1 MEDNRKFFN
10 YALIKQG
17 IIDSFKKLNPVH
29 LVRNPVMF
37 LVEIGA
43 VITSYFFFKNIV
55 TGGGELTFTGLV
67 TLWLWF
73 TVLFANFAE
82 AAAEGRG
89 RAQAET
95 LRRTRVETNAKLV
108 KENGEIEMVSAGRLR
123 KGDIVLAE
131 AGDIIPG
138 DGEIIEGIASVDESA
153 ITGESAPVIRESGGD
168 FSSVTGG
175 TTVLSD
181 KIKVRISA
189 NPGESFLDKMIALV
203 EGAERKKPRTK

>member
-43 VITSYFFFKNIV
+43 VITTYFFFKNIV
-55 TGGGELTFTGLV
+55 TGGGELPFTGLV

-108 KENGEIEMVSAGRLR
+108 KE
-123 KGDIVLAE
+123 
-131 AGDIIPG
+131 
-138 DGEIIEGIASVDESA
+138 DGE
-153 ITGESAPVIRESGGD
+153 
-168 FSSVTGG
+168 
-175 TTVLSD
+175 
-181 KIKVRISA
+181 
-189 NPGESFLDKMIALV
+189 
-203 EGAERKKPRTK
+203 